1 MKCNKTMD
9 WVGTSLVD
17 MVGGQGMA
25 EIIVSLQMTRAIL
38 PNCYLVNEKAY
49 GHVCTFSQAVFIFDE
64 ADNQFLPYA
73 PIEAAHGVVML
84 KDLANELKSNVQ
96 VAA

>member
-1 MKCNKTMD
+1 MN
-9 WVGTSLVD
+9 LIQQ
-17 MVGGQGMA
+17 VGGQGMA
-25 EIIVSLQMTRAIL
+25 EIILSLSMTRAIL

-49 GHVCTFSQAVFIFDE
+49 GHVCTFSGAVFIFNE
-64 ADNQFLPYA
+64 EDNQFMPYA

-84 KDLANELKSNVQ
+84 SELQAEVVG

>member
-1 MKCNKTMD
+1 M
-9 WVGTSLVD
+9 SLIQR
-17 MVGGQGMA
+17 VGGQGMA

-38 PNCYLVNEKAY
+38 PNCYLTNEKAY
-49 GHVCTFSQAVFIFDE
+49 GHVCTFSNAVFIFDE

-73 PIEAAHGVVML
+73 PLEAAHGVVML
-84 KDLANELKSNVQ
+84 KDLADELKSKTQ

>member
-1 MKCNKTMD
+1 M
-9 WVGTSLVD
+9 SLIQR
-17 MVGGQGMA
+17 VGGQGMA

-38 PNCYLVNEKAY
+38 PNCYLTNEKAY
-49 GHVCTFSQAVFIFDE
+49 GHVCTFSNAVFIFDE

-84 KDLANELKSNVQ
+84 KDLADELKSNVQ